1 MNTRIVYGSCYGAA
15 QRYAQALA
23 QKTGIPARP
32 FRQAGSL
39 EGVDTL
45 VYIGGLYA
53 GTVVGL
59 KQTLGKLSKERPPK
73 LLLATVGLGD
83 PSREETVQTI
93 RASLTKQ
100 VPEALAKTAVYF
112 HLRGGIDYKALR
124 PRHKLM
130 MALFIRMLKR
140 KPRETMDPD
149 TRTMVDT
156 YGGAVDFVD
165 PEALAPLIAQL
176 T

>member
-1 MNTRIVYGSCYGAA
+1 MNALIVYGSCYGTS
-15 QRYAQALA
+15 QRYAQALS

-32 FRQAGSL
+32 FRQVGSL
-39 EGVDTL
+39 DGVDTL

-53 GTVVGL
+53 GTVMGL
-59 KQTLGKLSKERPPK
+59 KQTLGKLPKEKQPRF
-73 LLLATVGLGD
+73 LLATVGLGD
-83 PSREETVQTI
+83 PAREETVQTI
-93 RASLTKQ
+93 RASLAKQ
-100 VPEALAKTAVYF
+100 VPEALQKSAVYF

-124 PRHKLM
+124 PKHKLM
-130 MALFIRMLKR
+130 MAMFIRFLKK

-165 PEALAPLIAQL
+165 LDTLAPLIAQL